1 MAPSA
6 MPAIFAACSGVEM
19 PKPMAQGVLVF
30 SRTTFT
36 MAARSVL
43 ISLRVPVTPRLDTI
57 YKKPSA
63 SLAIIAM
70 RFSEVGA
77 IMEIRST
84 PYWRQRGAN
93 SSFSS

>member
-1 MAPSA
+1 MALGTA
-6 MPAIFAACSGVEM
+6 
-19 PKPMAQGVLVF
+19 VF

-36 MAARSVL
+36 MDARSVL

-57 YKKPSA
+57 YKNPSA
-63 SLAIIAM
+63 SLAIMAM

-77 IMEIRST
+77 IIEIRST
-84 PYWRQRGAN
+84 PYLWQVGAN

>member
-1 MAPSA
+1 MAEPTMAPSA

-30 SRTTFT
+30 SRNTFT

-57 YKKPSA
+57 YKKPG
-63 SLAIIAM
+63 LLPEECK
-70 RFSEVGA
+70 RK
-77 IMEIRST
+77 T
-84 PYWRQRGAN
+84 PLTEETFFCQGRIKLGL
-93 SSFSS
+93 